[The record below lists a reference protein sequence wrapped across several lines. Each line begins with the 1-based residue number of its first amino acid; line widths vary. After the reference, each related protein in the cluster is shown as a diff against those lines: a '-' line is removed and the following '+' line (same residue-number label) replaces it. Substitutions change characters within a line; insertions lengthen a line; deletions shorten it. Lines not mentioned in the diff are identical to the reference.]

1 MQNMSLRAALQT
13 TQPLIGSWINSASPI
28 VTEIMAAA
36 GFDFLCVD
44 VEHSAVDLPQTQA
57 LFQAARS
64 GNPACH
70 TIVRLH
76 GVDYSLVKRFLDIG
90 AGGVIAPLVN
100 TPEQA
105 EQLISATKYP
115 PTGNRGVGFCRAN
128 SYGLDLEQHF
138 EHANDDIMVAVQIE
152 HHEGVDNIDAI
163 LNVKGVDAVFIGP
176 YDLSASL
183 GVTGQFGHPTYIEAR
198 NKVLDACDRHGII
211 PGIHVVQPEP
221 AELLQRIKEGYRLLG
236 YSLDITM
243 LIEACA
249 RGLGP
254 IRQELSW
261 SPSTGSNNHHE
272 GP

>member
-1 MQNMSLRAALQT
+1 MQPNSFRAALQT
-13 TQPLIGSWINSASPI
+13 SKPLIGSWINSASPI
-28 VTEIMAAA
+28 VTEIMAGA

-70 TIVRLH
+70 PIVRLH

-105 EQLISATKYP
+105 EQLILATKYP
-115 PTGNRGVGFCRAN
+115 PVGNRGVGFCRAN
-128 SYGLDLEQHF
+128 EYGRNLKQHF
-138 EHANDDIMVAVQIE
+138 DHANDDIMVAVQIE
-152 HHEGVDNIDAI
+152 HHQGVDNIDAI

-183 GVTGQFGHPTYIEAR
+183 GVTAQFEHPLYLEAR

-211 PGIHVVQPEP
+211 PGIHVVHPEP
-221 AELLQRIKEGYRLLG
+221 AELLQRIKEGYQLLA

-243 LIEACA
+243 LMDACD
-249 RGLGP
+249 RGLRT
-254 IRQELSW
+254 IRQKL
-261 SPSTGSNNHHE
+261 G
-272 GP
+272 

>member
-1 MQNMSLRAALQT
+1 
-13 TQPLIGSWINSASPI
+13 
-28 VTEIMAAA
+28 
-36 GFDFLCVD
+36 
-44 VEHSAVDLPQTQA
+44 
-57 LFQAARS
+57 
-64 GNPACH
+64 
-70 TIVRLH
+70 
-76 GVDYSLVKRFLDIG
+76 
-90 AGGVIAPLVN
+90 
-100 TPEQA
+100 
-105 EQLISATKYP
+105 
-115 PTGNRGVGFCRAN
+115 
-128 SYGLDLEQHF
+128 
-138 EHANDDIMVAVQIE
+138 MVAVQIE

>member
-1 MQNMSLRAALQT
+1 MQPNSFRAALQT
-13 TQPLIGSWINSASPI
+13 TKPLIGSWINSASPI
-28 VTEIMAAA
+28 VTEIMAGA

-76 GVDYSLVKRFLDIG
+76 GVDYSLVKRYLDIG

-105 EQLISATKYP
+105 EQLILATKYP
-115 PTGNRGVGFCRAN
+115 PVGNRGVGFCRAN
-128 SYGLDLEQHF
+128 NYGLNLKQHF

-163 LNVKGVDAVFIGP
+163 LKVKGVDAVFIGP

-183 GVTGQFGHPTYIEAR
+183 GVTAQFDHPIYLEAR
-198 NKVLDACDRHGII
+198 NKVLDACDRYGII

-221 AELLQRIKEGYRLLG
+221 IELLQRVKEGYRLLA

-243 LIEACA
+243 LMDACE
-249 RGLGP
+249 RGLGA
-254 IRQELSW
+254 IKQEL
-261 SPSTGSNNHHE
+261 N
-272 GP
+272 

>member
-1 MQNMSLRAALQT
+1 M
-13 TQPLIGSWINSASPI
+13 
-28 VTEIMAAA
+28 TEIMAGA

-70 TIVRLH
+70 PIVRLH

-105 EQLISATKYP
+105 EQLILATKYP
-115 PTGNRGVGFCRAN
+115 PVGNRGVGFCRAN
-128 SYGLDLEQHF
+128 EYGRNLKQHF
-138 EHANDDIMVAVQIE
+138 DHANDDIMVAVQIE
-152 HHEGVDNIDAI
+152 HHQGVDNIDAI

-183 GVTGQFGHPTYIEAR
+183 GVTAQFEHP
-198 NKVLDACDRHGII
+198 L
-211 PGIHVVQPEP
+211 
-221 AELLQRIKEGYRLLG
+221 
-236 YSLDITM
+236 
-243 LIEACA
+243 
-249 RGLGP
+249 
-254 IRQELSW
+254 
-261 SPSTGSNNHHE
+261 
-272 GP
+272 